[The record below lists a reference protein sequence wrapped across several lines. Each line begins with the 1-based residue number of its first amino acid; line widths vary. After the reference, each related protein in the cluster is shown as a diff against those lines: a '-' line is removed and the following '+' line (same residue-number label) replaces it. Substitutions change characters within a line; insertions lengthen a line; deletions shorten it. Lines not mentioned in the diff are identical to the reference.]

1 MIRIS
6 SMLAAGAFA
15 CAAMTPL
22 TSASAND
29 AATLELSAQER
40 PAREGREGAT
50 TRTTTTRPSGATVN
64 TRTTTR
70 PSGATTRVR
79 SVDRPGGGAD
89 VQTRTTTRPS
99 GTNTRVRSVDRP
111 GGAADVRTRTTTRP
125 SGATTR
131 TRTTTSP
138 AGAGS
143 RTTVTRSTLPPR
155 QVTFTG
161 ERRRI
166 EGTRARAWSA
176 NRGTWVYG
184 GRNYSY
190 WRGGP
195 YRVRYDN
202 GWRTFVA
209 LSVLAPIAV
218 GAATYYPYAYLSA
231 PADVCEGITE
241 DGCQL
246 TWTEVETVEGG
257 TAPQCVSYCPWQ

>member
-6 SMLAAGAFA
+6 SMLAAGVVA
-15 CAAMTPL
+15 CAAMTAPL
-22 TSASAND
+22 TFASAND
-29 AATLELSAQER
+29 AATTELSAQEKQER
-40 PAREGREGAT
+40 QGGRQGNT
-50 TRTTTTRPSGATVN
+50 TRNTTTRGGATVN

-70 PSGATTRVR
+70 PSGATTTVR
-79 SVDRPGGGAD
+79 SVDRPGSGAD
-89 VQTRTTTRPS
+89 VRVRRTDRPS
-99 GTNTRVRSVDRP
+99 GATTRVRSVDRP
-111 GGAADVRTRTTTRP
+111 NGTDVRVKRTDRP
-125 SGATTR
+125 SGASTR

-138 AGAGS
+138 SGTRTRS
-143 RTTVTRSTLPPR
+143 TTVTRPSPR

-161 ERRRI
+161 DRRRF
-166 EGTRARAWSA
+166 EGARARAWGAGSGRWA
-176 NRGTWVYG
+176 YG

-195 YRVRYDN
+195 YRVRYNN

-209 LSVLAPIAV
+209 VGLVAPIVV

-257 TAPQCVSYCPWQ
+257 TAPQCVAYCPWQ

>member
-22 TSASAND
+22 TFASAND
-29 AATLELSAQER
+29 AATTELSAQREER
-40 PAREGREGAT
+40 QKSTT
-50 TRTTTTRPSGATVN
+50 TRTTTRGGATVRTNQTTRPSGATVT
-64 TRTTTR
+64 TRSVDRRRGADVNVRRVERPSGATATKRTVTR
-70 PSGATTRVR
+70 PSGAT
-79 SVDRPGGGAD
+79 S
-89 VQTRTTTRPS
+89 
-99 GTNTRVRSVDRP
+99 
-111 GGAADVRTRTTTRP
+111 RTRTTVSP
-125 SGATTR
+125 SGDR
-131 TRTTTSP
+131 T
-138 AGAGS
+138 
-143 RTTVTRSTLPPR
+143 RTTVTRAAPR
-155 QVTFTG
+155 QVTFSG
-161 ERRRI
+161 ERRRF
-166 EGTRARAWSA
+166 EGARARAWSA

-231 PADVCEGITE
+231 PADICEGITE

-246 TWTEVETVEGG
+246 TWTEVETIEGG